1 MKNINISDEDFKFL
15 KELQHEMITQDHVGQ
30 ASPRFWVVKQPE
42 KEYWV
47 EENVEGIF
55 IYDSGSC
62 ESLFEGNFESEEF
75 NKWFIDYVNEEYS
88 DIEWNEEE
96 LNKGYLEFT
105 IYDEEYFIY
114 DVEDLKN
121 FFEDKDYI
129 SIGYYRTN
137 HVIKENTMFLTL
149 REARE
154 HLESNSHHYNDKVYT
169 YAMTA
174 WRSPQVAKL
183 YEVLEGLELE
193 DELNG

>member
-1 MKNINISDEDFKFL
+1 MKNISISDEGFKFL
-15 KELQHEMITQDHVGQ
+15 KELQHEMLTQDHVGQ
-30 ASPRFWVVKQPE
+30 ASPRFWVIKQPE

-62 ESLFEGNFESEEF
+62 ESLFEGDFESEEF
-75 NKWFIDYVNEEYS
+75 NKWFVDYINEEY
-88 DIEWNEEE
+88 IGVEWNREE
-96 LNKGYLEFT
+96 LNKGYLEFS

-114 DVEDLKN
+114 DIEDLKK
-121 FFEDKDYI
+121 FFEDKEYI
-129 SIGYYRTN
+129 CIGNYRTN
-137 HVIKENTMFLTL
+137 HVIKENTIFLTL

-154 HLESNSHHYNDKVYT
+154 HLESNGHYYNDEAYT

-183 YEVLEGLELE
+183 YEILEGLRLE
-193 DELNG
+193 EI